1 MNDSYFYYPRLVLNT
16 RGKFLVDD
24 RIYFKGATCQVQ
36 RSMFGKLS
44 TNKITKAL
52 CNLLQ
57 FLGKKATSC
66 QVAARESQLFP
77 FYQELP
83 HTHTHTKEYLLYMKW
98 KQANNSFS
106 QSLPIQTQNICSP
119 CLKCIEDTVEVDKG
133 LKPLQIHI
141 SINGGLFTVPI
152 LWQHAK
158 SLSVNSKKMTPFYG
172 YVRILL
178 YGILLKVSGLS
189 GESKKSSNLFHWN
202 GI

>member
-83 HTHTHTKEYLLYMKW
+83 HTHTHTHTKEYLLYMKW
-98 KQANNSFS
+98 K
-106 QSLPIQTQNICSP
+106 
-119 CLKCIEDTVEVDKG
+119 
-133 LKPLQIHI
+133 
-141 SINGGLFTVPI
+141 
-152 LWQHAK
+152 
-158 SLSVNSKKMTPFYG
+158 
-172 YVRILL
+172 
-178 YGILLKVSGLS
+178 
-189 GESKKSSNLFHWN
+189 
-202 GI
+202 